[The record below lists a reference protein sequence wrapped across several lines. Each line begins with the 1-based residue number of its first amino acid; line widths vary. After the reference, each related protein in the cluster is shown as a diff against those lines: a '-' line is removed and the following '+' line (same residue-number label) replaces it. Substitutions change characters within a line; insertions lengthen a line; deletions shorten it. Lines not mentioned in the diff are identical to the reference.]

1 MQLVKKRVRGIDLSQ
16 GAWSKRWAI
25 LCLVLGL
32 IPTLVLAADEEPE
45 YPFPAQVT
53 RDKALVRAGVGT
65 TYYVV
70 KELKKGD
77 IVTVDEKIYQWYKI
91 VPPAGVHSYV
101 SKAFVDAKGDG
112 KIGVVNKTPCEVFT
126 ASVNGVADS
135 FRRTANLLK
144 GDTVQIVSEDGGY
157 YKIVPPK
164 GTYVYLPA
172 SSVEKVDFKPAVAET
187 PVAPEPV
194 QPVVTAVTPTPA
206 PKPQPTPTA
215 KPDFVI
221 EKSEPIIMPDPEKT
235 VITSTPK
242 PVANVDVTPAH
253 KPEPKPVVA
262 PKPVETVAVAPVVEP
277 KPEPKPVVTP
287 TPKPTPTTVEITEP
301 ALRPLVINKP
311 LPGDASTSTPAAT
324 STMVDTTP
332 QPVVSQPQPQ
342 PSVTSTP
349 KPAAPTTPSTVR
361 RSTPP
366 IPDTET
372 PPDFEGLPMHAANPN
387 VVSTPQ
393 PVAVATPA
401 PKPQPQPEFT
411 PSRPSA
417 VDVSVADTS
426 LPLNTEELVVD
437 KPAVN
442 DDRLDRTVPAKPELP
457 VVTDTSTPE
466 PVVEMP
472 AFTTANTQPVNDG
485 TLPVVDQPV
494 TTTPTPVS
502 TPVATAEAAPV
513 PTPTPTP
520 QPQPAIAPKP
530 TVNPLL
536 STRDYF
542 KPQSEMLAKL
552 EDRLVEA
559 YNEPLDQIP
568 LENYLN
574 AYQQIG
580 NHTAL
585 SINDQ
590 RIVQARELMI
600 KRDIQLAKALR
611 SIGSVQNYAQSQPQP
626 QPMPVATPVQAPQP
640 TETTYQMTGQLMA
653 SALYDGQN
661 LPRLYRLVNP
671 AQPSVTLIYVRP
683 NDKLNPSAYLGRTVG
698 INGEIQVDDAL
709 NLRLMDVEQIGL
721 Q

>member
-1 MQLVKKRVRGIDLSQ
+1 MQLMKKRVRGIDTSQ
-16 GAWSKRWAI
+16 GTWVKRWAI
-25 LCLVLGL
+25 LCLVVGL
-32 IPTLVLAADEEPE
+32 IPSLVFAADEEPE

-53 RDKALVRAGVGT
+53 QDKALVRAGVGT

-70 KELKKGD
+70 KELKKGE

-144 GDTVQIVSEDGGY
+144 GDTVQIVDEDGGY

-172 SSVEKVDFKPAVAET
+172 SAVKKVDFKPAVAET
-187 PVAPEPV
+187 PVTPEPV
-194 QPVVTAVTPTPA
+194 KPVVTVATP
-206 PKPQPTPTA
+206 

-221 EKSEPIIMPDPEKT
+221 EKSEPIVAEKIIMPDPEKT

-242 PVANVDVTPAH
+242 PVTSVDVTPAH
-253 KPEPKPVVA
+253 KPEPKPVVT

-311 LPGDASTSTPAAT
+311 QPGDATTSTPAAT
-324 STMVDTTP
+324 STTVDTTP
-332 QPVVSQPQPQ
+332 QPVVTPST
-342 PSVTSTP
+342 PSVTATP
-349 KPAAPTTPSTVR
+349 ASETPTRTSTVR
-361 RSTPP
+361 RATPP

-393 PVAVATPA
+393 PVAVAPPA
-401 PKPQPQPEFT
+401 PQSQPEFT
-411 PSRPSA
+411 PARPSA

-437 KPAVN
+437 KPSVN
-442 DDRLDRTVPAKPELP
+442 DDRLDESVPAKPELP
-457 VVTDTSTPE
+457 VMTDSSA
-466 PVVEMP
+466 PVATVQTP
-472 AFTTANTQPVNDG
+472 AFPENSQPVNDG
-485 TLPVVDQPV
+485 TLPAVQQPV

-502 TPVATAEAAPV
+502 TPVATVEAAPV
-513 PTPTPTP
+513 PTPTPAP
-520 QPQPAIAPKP
+520 QPQPAVAPKP

-536 STRDYF
+536 ATRDYF

-568 LENYLN
+568 LDNYLN

-580 NHTAL
+580 KLTAL
-585 SINDQ
+585 SIKDQ

-600 KRDIQLAKALR
+600 KRDMQLAKALR
-611 SIGSVQNYAQSQPQP
+611 SIGSVQRYTQPEP
-626 QPMPVATPVQAPQP
+626 VPVATPVQEPQP
-640 TETTYQMTGQLMA
+640 TETTYEMSGQLMA

-683 NDKLNPSAYLGRTVG
+683 SDKLNPSAYLGRTVG

-709 NLRLMDVEQIGL
+709 NLRLIDVEEIGL